1 MPAHSQKVKAAP
13 VGTRAVMPVFPRLRV
28 PVWLAALALVLG
40 TVLAY
45 QPAWHAGFIWD
56 DDVYVTQ
63 NALLTAPDGLWRIWF
78 SLDSPSQYFPLTYTV
93 FRFEH
98 LFWGQAAAGYH
109 CLNILLHALNA
120 LLVWRLWHRLGAPG
134 PWLVAAIFALHPVQV
149 ESVAWVTELK
159 NVLSLFFILLALLA
173 WLEFIH
179 EEAKPA
185 WGFYLGALF
194 CQALALAAKSTACT
208 LPAALF
214 LMLWLKHQ
222 PIRLARLAQLLPF
235 LALSAAMGLLA
246 MWWERF
252 HQGTQGK
259 LFALGLPER
268 VLVASHA
275 IWFYLGKLCW
285 PVHLT
290 FSYPAWTLHPSDP
303 LAYGWLAA
311 GAGAVALI
319 YFFRRSAGRSLEVSA
334 LFYVLTLSPLLGFI
348 MLYTFRF
355 TFVADHYQY
364 VACLGPIGLMVAA
377 LHRAG
382 LTWGWGRP
390 FLKPALGGVLLLILG
405 ILTWRQCQTY
415 ADAETLW
422 RTTIDRN
429 PASWLA
435 RVNLGNILFDQ
446 GRNAEGMIQFQQAL
460 RDGPDSPEAQNDVG
474 FALLGQGQAAEAAS
488 CFQEAI
494 RLSPDFTEAQ
504 INLGVSLLNQGRTAE
519 AITQYQEVLRLH
531 PNCAEAHYNL
541 GIARFNQGRTD
552 QATLEFREAVRLRPD
567 YAEAFNNLGA
577 ALLQQKQTEEAIH
590 QLQTALALK
599 PDYDDARRNLA
610 TARQM
615 QAHPAAPQ
623 TP

>member
-1 MPAHSQKVKAAP
+1 
-13 VGTRAVMPVFPRLRV
+13 
-28 PVWLAALALVLG
+28 
-40 TVLAY
+40 
-45 QPAWHAGFIWD
+45 
-56 DDVYVTQ
+56 
-63 NALLTAPDGLWRIWF
+63 
-78 SLDSPSQYFPLTYTV
+78 
-93 FRFEH
+93 
-98 LFWGQAAAGYH
+98 
-109 CLNILLHALNA
+109 
-120 LLVWRLWHRLGAPG
+120 
-134 PWLVAAIFALHPVQV
+134 
-149 ESVAWVTELK
+149 
-159 NVLSLFFILLALLA
+159 
-173 WLEFIH
+173 
-179 EEAKPA
+179 
-185 WGFYLGALF
+185 
-194 CQALALAAKSTACT
+194 
-208 LPAALF
+208 
-214 LMLWLKHQ
+214 
-222 PIRLARLAQLLPF
+222 
-235 LALSAAMGLLA
+235 MGLLA

-446 GRNAEGMIQFQQAL
+446 GRNAKGMIQFQQAL

-474 FALLGQGQAAEAAS
+474 FALLGQAAEAAS

-599 PDYDDARRNLA
+599 PDYDDARRRTWPRHAKCKPIRPRPKLREPEEPEENSPKNSRIEPLN
-610 TARQM
+610 
-615 QAHPAAPQ
+615 HPGQDIAKTLRAFLPLRVGGVCGADGERAGVRCSFHHLRVHGGCRNEDK
-623 TP
+623 PLCWPHAN